1 MVRTYAV
8 GRNNSAVRLD
18 NHTGPW
24 VDLITQGTVDSIWRD
39 VMSDP
44 SNPDKVVIVGT
55 ALDSTLVNVSI
66 QVSFDA
72 GLTWTIPTGTW
83 SNDTSILHEVWYVNT
98 NIIWAVGENGI
109 VVKSIDGGLSFNTV
123 PTAPG
128 LIVAGDIQFTA
139 AIHALDNQVAVVL
152 GSPTSSVTQSS
163 LYVWK
168 TIDGGTTWTMLS
180 GASLPPPEPT
190 TFNDIGN
197 ANGIWMS
204 PNQQKIVVG
213 SGYNQYLS
221 LDGGLTWTDQLES
234 FERSGVHLTWF
245 PTYAPNP
252 QYFRHV
258 GGAPFE
264 VNESI
269 DSGLT
274 YQTIRAYSFPI
285 IIPPTNTP
293 IQILGAHFY
302 TAYDGYYSYHEG
314 KINYIDS
321 TNNGGASGI
330 ISHSNIV
337 PSASYEAIWTS
348 GSTGVTYQ
356 LVDCAGIQED
366 IFTNYNLSGF
376 VGQIITIADDN
387 NKPLDGCWEIFTVTY
402 FPIEIDIIIDIYS
415 CFETCVDCLPI
426 PLTPCPI
433 VPRSVYPNYTTGN
446 CDPDIVEAAFCKNGE
461 NKYKQVQK
469 KRFDIKDCC
478 PEDEDKL
485 YMNYEKIKLLLL
497 TSTNPTPDPC
507 SDEPIINEYYLARP
521 DGAISFVLTYV
532 DSLGITRIITIP
544 SCVSN
549 CSPIR
554 FCAERGTIFFDSILT
569 YASNESCDANVICV
583 TNQNLVFV
591 RPCILN

>member
-152 GSPTSSVTQSS
+152 GSPTSSVNQSS

-314 KINYIDS
+314 GINYIDS